1 MNLIEG
7 RETILNLAR
16 FALLAAWLGVALF
29 FGAVVA
35 PAAFGVLRS
44 FGLPNASEIA
54 GSIVTRTLG
63 VVNVA
68 GFAIAVL
75 LLLTASFRR
84 DTQRPGGFII
94 QCAAL
99 AVVLLT
105 TAVGHWWIA
114 AKVRALRA
122 AMELPIDQ
130 IAAADPRR
138 VEFNALHGYSVKALG
153 IAMIAGLVA
162 LVFMGRNLRH

>member
-1 MNLIEG
+1 M
-7 RETILNLAR
+7 
-16 FALLAAWLGVALF
+16 LAAWLGIALF

-35 PAAFGVLRS
+35 PAVFGVLRS

-63 VVNVA
+63 VINVA
-68 GFAIAVL
+68 GLVIAL
-75 LLLTASFRR
+75 LLLVTAFFRR
-84 DTQRPGGFII
+84 QAQPRIGLII
-94 QCAAL
+94 ECVGIGVIA
-99 AVVLLT
+99 LT
-105 TAVGHWWIA
+105 TGVGHWWIA
-114 AKVRALRA
+114 ARMRALRA

-162 LVFMGRNLRH
+162 LVFMGRSLRH

>member
-1 MNLIEG
+1 MG
-7 RETILNLAR
+7 A
-16 FALLAAWLGVALF
+16 ALF

-35 PAAFGVLRS
+35 PAAFGVVRS

-63 VVNVA
+63 VINIA
-68 GFAIAVL
+68 GFVIALL
-75 LLLTASFRR
+75 LLLTALLRR
-84 DTQRPGGFII
+84 QAQSRTNLII
-94 QCAAL
+94 ECVCLGVIA
-99 AVVLLT
+99 LT
-105 TAVGHWWIA
+105 TSLGHWWIA
-114 AKVRALRA
+114 ARMRALRA

-153 IAMIAGLVA
+153 IAMIAGIVA
-162 LVFMGRNLRH
+162 LVLLGRGARS

>member
-1 MNLIEG
+1 MEG
-7 RETILNLAR
+7 SFLVSRDSLCWR
-16 FALLAAWLGVALF
+16 LGAALF

-35 PAAFGVLRS
+35 PAAFGVVRS

-63 VVNVA
+63 VINIA
-68 GFAIAVL
+68 GFVIALFLLMTALLRRQVL
-75 LLLTASFRR
+75 SRTSL
-84 DTQRPGGFII
+84 II
-94 QCAAL
+94 ECVCLGVIA
-99 AVVLLT
+99 LT
-105 TAVGHWWIA
+105 TSLGHWWIA
-114 AKVRALRA
+114 ARMRALRA

-162 LVFMGRNLRH
+162 LVLLGRGGRS